1 MLVEAL
7 RRPEH
12 EPADERVPA
21 NRVLLTVTIS
31 LAVKQLAS
39 PVADAITAPLAPPIS
54 GLLTAS
60 IALYP
65 EPLLGAVLAAATLA
79 TRGVAQ

>member
-1 MLVEAL
+1 
-7 RRPEH
+7 
-12 EPADERVPA
+12 
-21 NRVLLTVTIS
+21 
-31 LAVKQLAS
+31 VKQQVP
-39 PVADAITAPLAPPIS
+39 PVADASTAPLALPTS

-65 EPLLGAVLAAATLA
+65 DPLLGAVLVAATLA

>member
-12 EPADERVPA
+12 EPANARVPA

-31 LAVKQLAS
+31 LAVKQQVP
-39 PVADAITAPLAPPIS
+39 PVADANTAPLAPPTS

-65 EPLLGAVLAAATLA
+65 DPLLGAVLAAATLA